1 MIRPGRGE
9 DGDRGTT
16 LAELTVSMLVFGMFA
31 AFLATTVTQTTRL
44 SSTSAVRENTAQR
57 ASLLIEHVTR
67 DVRTAVEV
75 GADATVQTAFTA
87 ATPTGV
93 GFFASATPHVLR
105 TRLSFATSADAA
117 LAGTA
122 CTPSL
127 TSPGCLLWRVS
138 QRPDDGVSFPD
149 LRYTDP
155 TRTTVHRIVP
165 PELQTTVTFGYVLR
179 GTTTPV
185 PEVTDLAARQSIV
198 AVTVRV
204 AVDGDGAGP
213 LDPVVL
219 ESTVRPYNR

>member
-1 MIRPGRGE
+1 MRPGVQQ

-16 LAELTVSMLVFGMFA
+16 LAELVVAMLVFGLFA
-31 AFLATTVTQTTRL
+31 TFLATTVTQTTRL
-44 SSTSAVRENTAQR
+44 TKTSAVRENTAQR
-57 ASLLIEHVTR
+57 ASLLVEHVTR
-67 DVRTAVEV
+67 DLRTAVEV

-87 ATPTGV
+87 AGPSDV
-93 GFFASATPHVLR
+93 SFFSSATPHVLR
-105 TRLSFATSADAA
+105 TRLLFATSSAA
-117 LAGTA
+117 AIAGTS

-127 TSPGCLLWRVS
+127 TSSGCVLWRVS

-155 TRTTVHRIVP
+155 TRTTASQVVP
-165 PELQTTVTFGYVLR
+165 TELRHTVALGYVLR
-179 GTTTPV
+179 GTTTAV
-185 PEVTDLAARQSIV
+185 PTVTAPAALQSIV

-204 AVDGDGAGP
+204 SVDGDGAGP